1 MGHQPKFQIAPLA
14 VAITTALYTAPFTF
28 AAEAPA
34 ATRLEEIIVTGRK
47 RVESVMEVPA
57 SIQALTSDEILA
69 MGARGMHDYS
79 RFIPSLN
86 VITYGAGDT
95 VVVFRGAI
103 SDESS
108 ELAQGTSSVY
118 LDEVS
123 VSSTSVQPSIRMVD
137 IERIEALAGPQGTL
151 YGSDAVAGTLRII
164 TKKPEMNTFDILADV
179 SGRNG
184 SGGEDSFDHSIVVN
198 LPLVE
203 DRLAL
208 RLVGFTAKDG
218 GFIDNVFGH
227 TPDSDTTGKALPS
240 GFGNLDN
247 ADFVEKNW
255 NDSEIDG
262 WRAALKWDINE
273 DWTATFSA
281 LHQSNKSGALNDF
294 DPFVGD
300 LEVVRFFDDHRDD
313 EYDLY
318 SLVVEADLGFAQ
330 LVSATS
336 FYDRE
341 AHEVYDNT
349 AYNHQWAGTYCQT
362 YAYYQDYLAY
372 LGYFQDPDGSGTVF
386 WPAYCKAPT
395 VDGDFLTV
403 RDYAQDTD
411 RFTQEFRLS
420 SQGETLDWL
429 VGFFYEEINHDY
441 VYDFARPTR
450 SETNPGG
457 PGTNLYQESISLQY
471 FEGVL
476 GQALPNSTTYWY
488 ETSKTDW
495 EQKAIFGEVVWHAT
509 DRLDLTVGGR
519 YFDRE
524 NRVLFWTEFP
534 RGNLAE
540 LQAGLPNISGSEKEF
555 VPKVSVSYNL
565 TDESMI
571 YGLWTEGNRPSGQNR
586 GRGDPLLPITYEPD
600 TMTNWEAGY
609 KATFADGAARISLIT
624 FVMDWEDYQIEIVD
638 PSVAACPLDGP
649 SKIAG
654 VCGQP
659 WQNVIANGGDASI
672 TGTSLEL
679 DWAISPN
686 FVVGFNAEWL
696 NAETESGLDLSGD
709 GLDNVTSGQ
718 RLPLSPDFTGAAW
731 ATYDWPMPSIGGS
744 GFARL
749 QWSFQGE
756 TLSNLEHR
764 STSDD
769 EPNPRWKNSAFN
781 IGDFSIGLRNETWE
795 ASLFLNNI
803 KNERARYQTGWGLFE
818 WAAASVQDGRAHTVR
833 YTTNRPREFGVRL
846 IYRWAG
852 N

>member
-184 SGGEDSFDHSIVVN
+184 SEGEDSFDHSIVVN

-540 LQAGLPNISGSEKEF
+540 LQAGLPDISGSEKEF

-696 NAETESGLDLSGD
+696 NAETDSGLDLSGD
-709 GLDNVTSGQ
+709 GLDNVTTGQ

-818 WAAASVQDGRAHTVR
+818 WAAASVQDGRAHTLR
-833 YTTNRPREFGVRL
+833 HTTNRPREFGVRL

>member
-1 MGHQPKFQIAPLA
+1 MGHHPKFQIAPLA

-57 SIQALTSDEILA
+57 SIQALTSDDILA

-184 SGGEDSFDHSIVVN
+184 SEGEDSFDHSIVVN

-300 LEVVRFFDDHRDD
+300 LEVVRFFDNYRDD

-540 LQAGLPNISGSEKEF
+540 LQAGLPDISGREKEF

-696 NAETESGLDLSGD
+696 NAETDSGLDLSGD
-709 GLDNVTSGQ
+709 GLDNVTTGQ

-749 QWSFQGE
+749 QWSFHGE

-803 KNERARYQTGWGLFE
+803 KDERARYQTGWGLFE

>member
-184 SGGEDSFDHSIVVN
+184 SEGADSFDHSIVVN

-429 VGFFYEEINHDY
+429 VGFFYEEINNDY

-696 NAETESGLDLSGD
+696 NAETDSGLDLSGD

-749 QWSFQGE
+749 QWSFHGE

>member
-184 SGGEDSFDHSIVVN
+184 SEGEDSFDHSIVVN

-696 NAETESGLDLSGD
+696 NAETDSGLDLSGD